1 MSKIQDF
8 LDKHFHRIFNN
19 SHFLYTIIFFLSALL
34 IALISLIQNQAI
46 GNFIL
51 FLATTFSLTFIFL
64 MFEGLIPQ
72 LEKYLF
78 SAEKKF
84 DRRKILFFLINFF
97 ISLALILPYFLFSTD
112 IDIDFLRWNITL
124 PVIFIIVYF
133 GWNLS
138 QIFFLRIG
146 FENISVKTEDKFV
159 DKLGSSKTK
168 ELVDVV
174 MLILALAI
182 PALLQLVTF
191 FGFIEDFIQNDE
203 ELLFV
208 IFNIIFVTI
217 IIFTSWRLGTLFHRS
232 RKMNSSNSYSSVFYI
247 LIWLIIWF
255 RSFSFL
261 NSLKNTIQNTSEMD
275 ITSRLIDILL
285 MVVTALLVLRSLGD
299 KASDSVFFNLNNL
312 PFFLFSFTLL
322 YIEGQII
329 LITGAGSLTGFFGDR
344 DQINLANNALII
356 FITIIFY
363 WWYSE
368 YSLEKKGYIVRKRF
382 DHEDVVH
389 VIIDFKKFLE
399 DKNALDSNKIG
410 EPELHSFLNSQKIKF
425 QPKEPEENKSEIRA
439 DNSQ

>member
-159 DKLGSSKTK
+159 EVHLRHFLSYFPTWPSQPQS
-168 ELVDVV
+168 LH
-174 MLILALAI
+174 
-182 PALLQLVTF
+182 
-191 FGFIEDFIQNDE
+191 FI
-203 ELLFV
+203 
-208 IFNIIFVTI
+208 
-217 IIFTSWRLGTLFHRS
+217 RG
-232 RKMNSSNSYSSVFYI
+232 
-247 LIWLIIWF
+247 
-255 RSFSFL
+255 
-261 NSLKNTIQNTSEMD
+261 
-275 ITSRLIDILL
+275 
-285 MVVTALLVLRSLGD
+285 
-299 KASDSVFFNLNNL
+299 
-312 PFFLFSFTLL
+312 
-322 YIEGQII
+322 
-329 LITGAGSLTGFFGDR
+329 
-344 DQINLANNALII
+344 IN
-356 FITIIFY
+356 
-363 WWYSE
+363 
-368 YSLEKKGYIVRKRF
+368 
-382 DHEDVVH
+382 
-389 VIIDFKKFLE
+389 
-399 DKNALDSNKIG
+399 
-410 EPELHSFLNSQKIKF
+410 
-425 QPKEPEENKSEIRA
+425 
-439 DNSQ
+439 